1 MPRSSAAPIVNV
13 LRLSGFP
20 LLRQLWLEEALFRSH
35 PGNWFVINDGVPDP
49 TIVLGISGYVI
60 FFTSPFFPF
69 YKDRCMTQQHNTSI
83 SNDLIVLYFQMQ

>member
-1 MPRSSAAPIVNV
+1 MAAPIVNL

-49 TIVLGISGYVI
+49 TIVLGISGYVYRQQEKA
-60 FFTSPFFPF
+60 
-69 YKDRCMTQQHNTSI
+69 YKKLLLPNPISQHPAS
-83 SNDLIVLYFQMQ
+83 